1 MDKKTVGI
9 IATVLTAL
17 ICGCTSIFTCVW
29 GVILAAEVP
38 FDTEFNGVESVQT
51 FPPTIGYV
59 LLCLTVIL
67 LLVPVAVGFF
77 TLRVKPE
84 GNAPPAV
91 VDAETSP
98 EPVEPVDDEPLP
110 PASPPAE

>member
-17 ICGCTSIFTCVW
+17 ICGCLSIFTCVW
-29 GVILAAEVP
+29 GIMLAAEIP
-38 FDTEFNGVESVQT
+38 FDTDVNGVESVQT

-77 TLRVKPE
+77 TLRKKPSDD
-84 GNAPPAV
+84 AAPAV
-91 VDAETSP
+91 IDAEPSPDP
-98 EPVEPVDDEPLP
+98 EPVEPVDNEPLP
-110 PASPPAE
+110 PAS